1 MTLELDGCASMGLE
15 ETRWNVEYRPN
26 AAEGCVNRVV
36 VTETIMRNGVWERA
50 GNLLTR

>member
-1 MTLELDGCASMGLE
+1 MGLE

-26 AAEGCVNRVV
+26 VAVGCVNRVA
-36 VTETIMRNGVWERA
+36 VTETVMGTGVWEKA